1 MILLDTSVLSEL
13 TRARPAP
20 QVVAWLEENEPRLAL
35 PAITLAEL
43 RYGIARLDEGCRKS
57 SLTRFWNM
65 TRERFVG
72 RIYSFDDRAAEAY
85 GDIVAAAE
93 RAGTPINVGDGLIAA
108 IALVHRMSIATRDF
122 GDFHVAGAPLVNPW
136 DFTMPVRS

>member
-43 RYGIARLDEGCRKS
+43 RYGIARLDEGRRKS

-65 TRERFVG
+65 TRERCVG

-85 GDIVAAAE
+85 GDMAAAAGRDSP
-93 RAGTPINVGDGLIAA
+93 RAAPAPVAQPACASSVGI
-108 IALVHRMSIATRDF
+108 RETST
-122 GDFHVAGAPLVNPW
+122 
-136 DFTMPVRS
+136 VRSATATS